1 MSCDCDSQQGYLLPF
16 EDALERL
23 LCSAK
28 SSQKQ
33 ESILINHAFG
43 RILSQDIS
51 SPVNVPPHNNSAMD
65 GYALRSNDLND
76 NNTLTKIGYSF
87 AGQPFEGTVEQGQC
101 IRIMTG
107 AVIPQGVDCVIMQE
121 NTKVTDEEITFLK
134 SASSGDN
141 IRNLGEDI
149 QKDALV
155 LTKGH
160 KLVAADIGLLASL
173 GIETIDVFSMVK
185 VAVMS
190 TGDELVEPGGILKAG
205 QIFES
210 NRYTV
215 ISMLKVLPVEII
227 DLGIIRDD
235 QSILRNT
242 FEHANDIADVVVSS
256 GGVSVGEAD
265 YVKDILTEMGEINFW
280 KIAIKPGKP
289 FACGKL
295 PNSYFIGLPGNPVSA
310 TVTFDQLA
318 IPFIKKLSGENI
330 SPRVKLKAK
339 AIDDFKKRPGR
350 LEFQRGV
357 ASQDEKGYWQVN
369 STGKQGSGI
378 LSSLSRANC
387 YVMLDQNSNGVLSGE
402 HVTIELF
409 NQKS

>member
-16 EDALERL
+16 EDALKRL
-23 LCSAK
+23 LCSAIP
-28 SSQKQ
+28 SLDA
-33 ESILINHAFG
+33 ELISINKAFG
-43 RILSQDIS
+43 RILAQDIT
-51 SPVNVPPHNNSAMD
+51 SPVNVPPHHNSAMD
-65 GYALRSNDLND
+65 GYALRSEDLES
-76 NNTLTKIGYSF
+76 NNTLNKVGYSF
-87 AGQPFEGTVEQGQC
+87 AGQPFEGIVEQGQC
-101 IRIMTG
+101 VRIMTG

-121 NTKVTDEEITFLK
+121 NTEVAEDKITFIK
-134 SASSGDN
+134 PAAKGAN

-149 QKDALV
+149 QKGALV
-155 LTKGH
+155 LNKGH

-173 GIETIDVFSMVK
+173 GIEAIDVFSKVK

-190 TGDELVEPGGILKAG
+190 TGDELVEPGGQLKAG

-215 ISMLKVLPVEII
+215 ISMLKELPVEII
-227 DLGIIRDD
+227 DLGIISDD
-235 QSILRNT
+235 QMILRNT
-242 FEHANDIADVVVSS
+242 FEHANKVADVVVSS

-295 PNSYFIGLPGNPVSA
+295 PDSYFIGLPGNPVSA

-318 IPFIKKLSGENI
+318 IPFIKKLSGENQTVRTRLNAVSI
-330 SPRVKLKAK
+330 A
-339 AIDDFKKRPGR
+339 DFKKRPGR
-350 LEFQRGV
+350 LEFQRGI
-357 ASQDEKGYWQVN
+357 ASQDEAGLWQVN

-387 YVMLDQNSNGVLSGE
+387 YVMLVQDSYGVSSGE
-402 HVTIELF
+402 DVTIELF

>member
-16 EDALERL
+16 EDALKRL
-23 LCSAK
+23 LCSANPSLK
-28 SSQKQ
+28 E
-33 ESILINHAFG
+33 ESISINQAFG
-43 RILSQDIS
+43 RILAQDIT
-51 SPVNVPPHNNSAMD
+51 SPVNVPPHYNSAMD
-65 GYALRSNDLND
+65 GYALRSEDLNNSD
-76 NNTLTKIGYSF
+76 TLLKIGSSF
-87 AGQPFEGTVEQGQC
+87 AGQPFEGTVEAGQC
-101 IRIMTG
+101 VRIMTG
-107 AVIPQGVDCVIMQE
+107 AVIPQGADCVIMQE
-121 NTKVTDEEITFLK
+121 NTEVAEDKVTFVK
-134 SASSGDN
+134 PAAKGAN

-149 QKDALV
+149 QQGALV
-155 LTKGH
+155 LNKGH

-173 GIETIDVFSMVK
+173 GIETVDVFSKVK

-190 TGDELVEPGGILKAG
+190 TGDELVEPGGLLKPG

-215 ISMLKVLPVEII
+215 ISMLKELPVEII
-227 DLGIIRDD
+227 DLGIISDD
-235 QSILRNT
+235 QSVLRKT
-242 FEHANDIADVVVSS
+242 FEHANKVADVVVSS

-265 YVKDILTEMGEINFW
+265 YVKDILTQMGEINFW

-295 PNSYFIGLPGNPVSA
+295 PDSYFIGLPGNPVSA

-318 IPFIKKLSGENI
+318 IPFIKKLSGENHNA
-330 SPRVKLKAK
+330 RVRLEAK

-357 ASQDEKGYWQVN
+357 ASQDEFGSWQVN

-387 YVMLDQNSNGVLSGE
+387 YVLLPQDSYGISSGE
-402 HVTIELF
+402 QVTIELF

>member
-16 EDALERL
+16 EDALKRL
-23 LCSAK
+23 LCSATP
-28 SSQKQ
+28 SLDA
-33 ESILINHAFG
+33 EFISINKAFG
-43 RILSQDIS
+43 RILAQDIT
-51 SPVNVPPHNNSAMD
+51 SPVNVPPHHNSAMD
-65 GYALRSNDLND
+65 GYALRSEDLNN
-76 NNTLTKIGYSF
+76 NNTLNKIGYSF
-87 AGQPFEGTVEQGQC
+87 AGQPFEGIVEQGQC
-101 IRIMTG
+101 VRIMTG

-121 NTKVTDEEITFLK
+121 NTEVAEDKITFIK
-134 SASSGDN
+134 PAAKGAN

-149 QKDALV
+149 HKGALV
-155 LTKGH
+155 LNKGH

-173 GIETIDVFSMVK
+173 GIETIDVFSKVK

-190 TGDELVEPGGILKAG
+190 TGDELVEPGGQLKAG

-215 ISMLKVLPVEII
+215 ISMLKALPVEII
-227 DLGIIRDD
+227 DLGIISDD
-235 QSILRNT
+235 QMILRNT
-242 FEHANDIADVVVSS
+242 FEHANKVADVVVSS

-295 PNSYFIGLPGNPVSA
+295 PDSYFIGLPGNPVSA

-318 IPFIKKLSGENI
+318 IPFIKKLSGENHTVRTRLNAVSI
-330 SPRVKLKAK
+330 A
-339 AIDDFKKRPGR
+339 DFKKRPGR
-350 LEFQRGV
+350 LEFQRGI
-357 ASQDEKGYWQVN
+357 ASQDEAGLWQVN

-387 YVMLDQNSNGVLSGE
+387 YVMLAQDSYGVSSGE
-402 HVTIELF
+402 DVTIELF

>member
-16 EDALERL
+16 EDALKRL

-28 SSQKQ
+28 PSLKA
-33 ESILINHAFG
+33 ESISINQAFG
-43 RILSQDIS
+43 RILAEDIT
-51 SPVNVPPHNNSAMD
+51 SPVNVPPHHNSAMD
-65 GYALRSNDLND
+65 GYALRSEDLNT
-76 NNTLTKIGYSF
+76 NNTLVKIGYSF
-87 AGQPFEGTVEQGQC
+87 AGQPFDGVVEQGQC
-101 IRIMTG
+101 VRIMTG

-121 NTKVTDEEITFLK
+121 NTEVADDKITFIQQAAK
-134 SASSGDN
+134 GAK

-149 QKDALV
+149 QQGALV

-173 GIETIDVFSMVK
+173 GIETVDVFSKVK

-190 TGDELVEPGGILKAG
+190 TGDELVEPGGQLKPG

-215 ISMLKVLPVEII
+215 ISMLKELPVEII
-227 DLGIIRDD
+227 DLGIINDD
-235 QSILRNT
+235 QGVLRNT
-242 FEHANDIADVVVSS
+242 FEHANSIADVVVSS

-295 PNSYFIGLPGNPVSA
+295 PDSYFIGLPGNPVSA

-318 IPFIKKLSGENI
+318 IPFIKKLSGENHSARTRI
-330 SPRVKLKAK
+330 NAK
-339 AIDDFKKRPGR
+339 VIDDFKKRPGR
-350 LEFQRGV
+350 LEFQRGI
-357 ASQDEKGYWQVN
+357 ATQDEAGVWQVN

-387 YVMLDQNSNGVLSGE
+387 YVMLAQDSYGVSSGE
-402 HVTIELF
+402 DVIIELF
-409 NQKS
+409 NQKP